1 MDPAIQDRRRTDSA
15 NLKGTRIRYRSNQK
29 LASRAVKLQ
38 PAKHHRGFQGHRS
51 FEDTL
56 PKDGLDRG
64 ANQGEACKVGDKPG
78 I

>member
-1 MDPAIQDRRRTDSA
+1 MDPAIQDRHRTDSA
-15 NLKGTRIRYRSNQK
+15 NVEGRGIRDRSNQK
-29 LASRAVKLQ
+29 LASRAVELQ

-56 PKDGLDRG
+56 AKDGPDRG